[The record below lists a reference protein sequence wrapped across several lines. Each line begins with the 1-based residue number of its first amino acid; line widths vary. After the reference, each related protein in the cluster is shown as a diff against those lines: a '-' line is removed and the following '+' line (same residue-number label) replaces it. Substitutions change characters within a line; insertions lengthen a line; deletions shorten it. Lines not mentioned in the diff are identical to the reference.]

1 MRPLRTLV
9 VVHASLVPPESLE
22 GHSDKEIEEW
32 RTEYDVTA
40 TLRKLGHDVRC
51 VGVLDSLTE
60 LRGAIADWQPDI
72 VFNLLEE
79 FDGIV
84 TYDQHVVAFLEL
96 LRQPYTGCNPRGLLL
111 SRDKS
116 LSKQLLAFHRIATP
130 QFAVFRRGAHIH
142 VPRRLR
148 FPLFVKSTVEDAS
161 LGIAQASVVE
171 DAAKLKERI
180 EFVHE
185 QVKSDALVE
194 EYIEGRELYV
204 GMMGNERLTRLPV
217 WEMVFGSM
225 PDSLAA
231 IATRK
236 VKWDKRY
243 QAKYGITTHAAA
255 DLPPA
260 VLTALDRL
268 SRRIYRALGMS
279 GYARMD
285 FRVTP
290 QGQVY
295 VLEANANPNLEAA
308 EDFAE
313 SARAAGTP
321 YGELLEHLM
330 DLGLKYRAQWRA
342 RATAERCATGGAR
355 APGRPPRRARAAAGR
370 RGGRPRARPPRR
382 GARRLARGG
391 GGGAGGPG
399 GGAGGGAPPP
409 PPPPRG
415 RGGGG
420 GGGGPHTRGAPATG

>member
-1 MRPLRTLV
+1 MRRLRTLV

-22 GHSDKEIEEW
+22 GHSEKEIDEW
-32 RTEYDVTA
+32 RTEYDVTS
-40 TLRKLGHDVRC
+40 TLRRLGHEVRC

-60 LRGAIADWQPDI
+60 LRSAIADWEPDI

-116 LSKQLLAFHRIATP
+116 LCKQLLAYHRIATP
-130 QFAVFRRGAHIH
+130 QFTVFRRGARMH

-148 FPLFVKSTVEDAS
+148 YPLFVKSTVEDAS

-171 DAAKLKERI
+171 DAARLKERI
-180 EFVHE
+180 EFVHS

-204 GMMGNERLTRLPV
+204 AVLGNERLTRLPV
-217 WEMVFGSM
+217 WEMVFGSL
-225 PDSLAA
+225 PSSLAA

-243 QAKYGITTHAAA
+243 QQKYGITTHAAT
-255 DLPPA
+255 DLAPQ

-268 SRRIYRALGMS
+268 SRRIYRALGLS

-290 QGQVY
+290 EGQVY
-295 VLEANANPNLEAA
+295 VLEANANPNLEAE

-321 YGELLEHLM
+321 YPQLLERLM

-342 RATAERCATGGAR
+342 TYG
-355 APGRPPRRARAAAGR
+355 
-370 RGGRPRARPPRR
+370 
-382 GARRLARGG
+382 
-391 GGGAGGPG
+391 
-399 GGAGGGAPPP
+399 
-409 PPPPRG
+409 
-415 RGGGG
+415 
-420 GGGGPHTRGAPATG
+420 

>member
-1 MRPLRTLV
+1 MRRLRTLV
-9 VVHASLVPPESLE
+9 VVHASLVPPETLE
-22 GHSDKEIEEW
+22 GHSDKEIDEW
-32 RTEYDVTA
+32 RTEFEVTS

-60 LRGAIADWQPDI
+60 LRSAIADWEPHI

-116 LSKQLLAFHRIATP
+116 LCKQLLAFHRIATP
-130 QFAVFRRGAHIH
+130 QFAVLRRATRIH
-142 VPRRLR
+142 VPRKLR

-171 DAAKLKERI
+171 DAARLKERI

-204 GMMGNERLTRLPV
+204 GVMGNERLTRLPV
-217 WEMVFGSM
+217 WEMVFGSL

-243 QAKYGITTHAAA
+243 QAKYGITTHAAE
-255 DLPPA
+255 DLPPP
-260 VLTALDRL
+260 VLAALDRL

-295 VLEANANPNLEAA
+295 VLEANANPNLESA

-321 YGELLEHLM
+321 YAELLERLM
-330 DLGLKYRAQWRA
+330 TLGLKYRAQWRA
-342 RATAERCATGGAR
+342 TYG
-355 APGRPPRRARAAAGR
+355 
-370 RGGRPRARPPRR
+370 
-382 GARRLARGG
+382 
-391 GGGAGGPG
+391 
-399 GGAGGGAPPP
+399 
-409 PPPPRG
+409 
-415 RGGGG
+415 
-420 GGGGPHTRGAPATG
+420 

>member
-1 MRPLRTLV
+1 MKRLRTLV
-9 VVHASLVPPESLE
+9 VVHASLVPPETLE
-22 GHSDKEIEEW
+22 GYSPKEVDEW
-32 RTEYDVTA
+32 RTEYDVA
-40 TLRKLGHDVRC
+40 STLRSSGHEVRC
-51 VGVLDSLTE
+51 IGVLDSLTE
-60 LRGAIADWQPDI
+60 LRSAISDWKPDV

-96 LRQPYTGCNPRGLLL
+96 MRQPYTGCNPRGLLL

-116 LSKQLLAFHRIATP
+116 LCKQLLAFHRIPTP
-130 QFAVFRRGAHIH
+130 QFTVFRRGARVQ
-142 VPRRLR
+142 VPRKLR

-194 EYIEGRELYV
+194 EFIEGRELYV
-204 GMMGNERLTRLPV
+204 GVLGNERLTRLPV
-217 WEMVFGSM
+217 WEIAFGSM

-243 QAKYGITTHAAA
+243 QSKYGITTHAAT
-255 DLPPA
+255 DLPPP

-268 SRRIYRALGMS
+268 SRRIYRALGLS

-285 FRVTP
+285 FRVNAE
-290 QGQVY
+290 GQVY
-295 VLEANANPNLEAA
+295 VLEANANPNLEAE

-313 SARAAGTP
+313 SARAAGVS
-321 YGELLEHLM
+321 YDDLLGRLM
-330 DLGLKYRAQWRA
+330 ALGMSYQAEWRA
-342 RATAERCATGGAR
+342 FYG
-355 APGRPPRRARAAAGR
+355 
-370 RGGRPRARPPRR
+370 
-382 GARRLARGG
+382 
-391 GGGAGGPG
+391 
-399 GGAGGGAPPP
+399 
-409 PPPPRG
+409 
-415 RGGGG
+415 
-420 GGGGPHTRGAPATG
+420 

>member
-1 MRPLRTLV
+1 MRRLRTLV
-9 VVHASLVPPESLE
+9 VVHASLVPPESLD
-22 GHSDKEIEEW
+22 GHSEKEIDEW
-32 RTEYDVTA
+32 RTEYEVIS

-51 VGVLDSLTE
+51 IGVLDSLTE
-60 LRGAIADWQPDI
+60 LRSAVADWQPHI

-116 LSKQLLAFHRIATP
+116 LCKQLLAFHRIATP
-130 QFAVFRRGAHIH
+130 QFTVLRRGARIH
-142 VPRRLR
+142 VPRKLR

-171 DAAKLKERI
+171 DAPRLRERI

-204 GMMGNERLTRLPV
+204 GVMGNERLTRLPV

-243 QAKYGITTHAAA
+243 QAKYGITTHAAEELA
-255 DLPPA
+255 PQ
-260 VLTALDRL
+260 VLATLDRL
-268 SRRIYRALGMS
+268 SRRIFRALGMS

-285 FRVTP
+285 FRVTA

-295 VLEANANPNLEAA
+295 VLEANANPNLESA

-321 YGELLEHLM
+321 YGELLERLIN
-330 DLGLKYRAQWRA
+330 LGLKYRAQWRA
-342 RATAERCATGGAR
+342 SYG
-355 APGRPPRRARAAAGR
+355 
-370 RGGRPRARPPRR
+370 
-382 GARRLARGG
+382 
-391 GGGAGGPG
+391 
-399 GGAGGGAPPP
+399 
-409 PPPPRG
+409 
-415 RGGGG
+415 
-420 GGGGPHTRGAPATG
+420 

>member
-1 MRPLRTLV
+1 MRRLRTLV
-9 VVHASLVPPESLE
+9 VVHASLVPPERLE
-22 GHSDKEIEEW
+22 GHSEKEIEEW
-32 RTEYDVTA
+32 RTEYDVTSS
-40 TLRKLGHDVRC
+40 LRQLGHEVRC

-60 LRGAIADWQPDI
+60 LRSAIADWEPDI

-116 LSKQLLAFHRIATP
+116 LCKQLLAYHRIATP
-130 QFAVFRRGAHIH
+130 QFSVFRRGARMH

-171 DAAKLKERI
+171 DAARLRERI
-180 EFVHE
+180 EFVHT
-185 QVKSDALVE
+185 QIKSDALVE

-204 GMMGNERLTRLPV
+204 AVLGNERLTRLPV

-225 PDSLAA
+225 PSSLAA

-243 QAKYGITTHAAA
+243 QQKYGITTHAAV
-255 DLPPA
+255 DLPPP
-260 VLTALDRL
+260 VLASLDRL
-268 SRRIYRALGMS
+268 SRRIYRALGLS

-290 QGQVY
+290 EGQVY
-295 VLEANANPNLEAA
+295 VLEANANPNLEAE

-321 YGELLEHLM
+321 YPQLLERLM

-342 RATAERCATGGAR
+342 TYG
-355 APGRPPRRARAAAGR
+355 
-370 RGGRPRARPPRR
+370 
-382 GARRLARGG
+382 
-391 GGGAGGPG
+391 
-399 GGAGGGAPPP
+399 
-409 PPPPRG
+409 
-415 RGGGG
+415 
-420 GGGGPHTRGAPATG
+420 

>member
-1 MRPLRTLV
+1 MALTKPRIIELLLVTTLPTMFVARRGVPSIGLMVATFAGGALAAGGANAINMVADRDIDRLMHRTRNRPLVTGQMSPVSALV
-9 VVHASLVPPESLE
+9 FALVLE
-22 GHSDKEIEEW
+22 
-32 RTEYDVTA
+32 
-40 TLRKLGHDVRC
+40 
-51 VGVLDSLTE
+51 
-60 LRGAIADWQPDI
+60 
-72 VFNLLEE
+72 
-79 FDGIV
+79 
-84 TYDQHVVAFLEL
+84 VVAFLEL

-130 QFAVFRRGAHIH
+130 QFAVFRRGARFH
-142 VPRRLR
+142 VPRKLR

-180 EFVHE
+180 GFVHE

-204 GMMGNERLTRLPV
+204 GVLGNERLTRLPV

-243 QAKYGITTHAAA
+243 QSKYGITTHAAD

-260 VLTALDRL
+260 VLTNLDRL

-285 FRVTP
+285 FRVTA

-313 SARAAGTP
+313 SARAAGTS
-321 YGELLEHLM
+321 YGELIERLM

-342 RATAERCATGGAR
+342 TYG
-355 APGRPPRRARAAAGR
+355 
-370 RGGRPRARPPRR
+370 
-382 GARRLARGG
+382 
-391 GGGAGGPG
+391 
-399 GGAGGGAPPP
+399 
-409 PPPPRG
+409 
-415 RGGGG
+415 
-420 GGGGPHTRGAPATG
+420 

>member
-1 MRPLRTLV
+1 MKKLRTLV
-9 VVHASLVPPESLE
+9 VVHASLVPPENLE
-22 GHSDKEIEEW
+22 GHTEKEIEEW

-40 TLRKLGHDVRC
+40 TLRKSGHDVRC

-60 LRGAIADWQPDI
+60 LRSAIADWKPDI

-96 LRQPYTGCNPRGLLL
+96 LRQPYTGSNPRGLLL

-116 LSKQLLAFHRIATP
+116 LCKQLLAYHRIPTP
-130 QFAVFRRGAHIH
+130 HFTVLRRGVRINI
-142 VPRRLR
+142 PRRLR

-185 QVKSDALVE
+185 QVGSDALVE

-204 GMMGNERLTRLPV
+204 GVMGNERLTRLPV

-243 QAKYGITTHAAA
+243 QEKYGITTHAAQ
-255 DLPPA
+255 DLPVP
-260 VLTALDRL
+260 VLARLDRL
-268 SRRIYRALGMS
+268 SRRIYRALGLS

-285 FRVTP
+285 FRVTAD
-290 QGQVY
+290 GQVY

-313 SARAAGTP
+313 SARAAGVA
-321 YGELLEHLM
+321 YDELLERLM
-330 DLGLKYRAQWRA
+330 TLGLSYQAQWRA
-342 RATAERCATGGAR
+342 SYG
-355 APGRPPRRARAAAGR
+355 
-370 RGGRPRARPPRR
+370 
-382 GARRLARGG
+382 
-391 GGGAGGPG
+391 
-399 GGAGGGAPPP
+399 
-409 PPPPRG
+409 
-415 RGGGG
+415 
-420 GGGGPHTRGAPATG
+420 

>member
-1 MRPLRTLV
+1 MRRMRTLV

-32 RTEYDVTA
+32 RTEYDVTT
-40 TLRKLGHDVRC
+40 TLRQLGHEVRC
-51 VGVLDSLTE
+51 MGVLDSLTE
-60 LRGAIADWQPDI
+60 LRSAIADWEPDI

-96 LRQPYTGCNPRGLLL
+96 MRQPYTGCNPRGLLL
-111 SRDKS
+111 SRDKT
-116 LSKQLLAFHRIATP
+116 LAKQLLAFHRIATP
-130 QFAVFRRGAHIH
+130 QFAVFRRGARVH
-142 VPRRLR
+142 VPRKLR

-171 DAAKLKERI
+171 DAARLKERI
-180 EFVHE
+180 AFVHD
-185 QVKSDALVE
+185 QIRSDALVE

-204 GMMGNERLTRLPV
+204 GILGNERLTRLPV
-217 WEMVFGSM
+217 WEMVFGSL
-225 PDSLAA
+225 PDSLPA

-243 QAKYGITTHAAA
+243 QAKYGITTHAAT

-260 VLTALDRL
+260 VLATLDRL
-268 SRRIYRALGMS
+268 SRRIYRTLGLS

-285 FRVTP
+285 FRVNA

-313 SARAAGTP
+313 SARAAGTS
-321 YGELLEHLM
+321 YGELLERLM

-342 RATAERCATGGAR
+342 TYG
-355 APGRPPRRARAAAGR
+355 
-370 RGGRPRARPPRR
+370 
-382 GARRLARGG
+382 
-391 GGGAGGPG
+391 
-399 GGAGGGAPPP
+399 
-409 PPPPRG
+409 
-415 RGGGG
+415 
-420 GGGGPHTRGAPATG
+420 